1 MVDYNFKNKY
11 GFSDL
16 VEIMSILRSPGG
28 CPWDAEQTHESIR
41 SSFIEETYEAI
52 EAINKKDKELLCE
65 ELGDVLLQVVFHA
78 QIEKENGS
86 FDIDSVTDGICKKL
100 IERHPHVFSDVNAD
114 TTQKVLDNWDTIKR
128 KSKNQKTQGSSMQK
142 VPKELPALMRA
153 QKIQGKAKKDGY
165 DFESID
171 EAYKALYSEV
181 EELKQAAESGEA
193 KEHIKEELGDV
204 LFSAVNLARFLDVD
218 SEEALTMANDKFIS
232 RYLAVEAIAEKQN
245 LVLKELSASQLDE
258 LWTKAKKNVKSNED

>member
-1 MVDYNFKNKY
+1 MIDYKFKNKY

-16 VEIMSILRSPGG
+16 VEIMSILRAPGG

-52 EAINKKDKELLCE
+52 EAINKKDNELLCE

-100 IERHPHVFSDVNAD
+100 IERHPHVFADVNAD

-128 KSKNQKTQGSSMQK
+128 KSKNQKTQGSSMEK

-153 QKIQGKAKKDGY
+153 QKIQGKAKKDGF
-165 DFESID
+165 DFEDIS
-171 EAYKALYSEV
+171 ETYQALYNEIEEV
-181 EELKQAAESGEA
+181 KQAAQNGES
-193 KEHIKEELGDV
+193 KKRITEELGDV

-218 SEEALTMANDKFIS
+218 SEEALTIANDKFIK
-232 RYLAVEAIAEKQN
+232 RYLAVESLAKEKG
-245 LVLKELSASQLDE
+245 LEPKEMSLSELNE
-258 LWTKAKKNVKSNED
+258 LWKQAKKNVKSNED